1 MTLSPLHP
9 HAWHSSQGC
18 NKVPGSVACQDAL
31 SLGRPCPPTSL
42 LRVRN
47 QLTQGCR
54 EPGLGSLERP
64 RNDLRVKRNK
74 MLLFFITLCF
84 TLDDVSDVHN
94 YKDKGSEL
102 VVKSGRDDERGGL

>member
-1 MTLSPLHP
+1 
-9 HAWHSSQGC
+9 
-18 NKVPGSVACQDAL
+18 
-31 SLGRPCPPTSL
+31 
-42 LRVRN
+42 
-47 QLTQGCR
+47 
-54 EPGLGSLERP
+54 
-64 RNDLRVKRNK
+64 